1 MNESMTSDARRHAV
15 ATLIRE
21 GVDRR
26 GRGARAAL
34 GRRCD
39 VSAATVTKWVD
50 GHTIPDPDRW
60 SEIEDELG
68 LEVASI
74 AQAAGVDLSA
84 PVATLRA
91 ELDELSTRLDS
102 LGDEILGLLRRV
114 ATAVGAEEPP
124 GDL

>member
-1 MNESMTSDARRHAV
+1 M
-15 ATLIRE
+15 
-21 GVDRR
+21 
-26 GRGARAAL
+26 
-34 GRRCD
+34 
-39 VSAATVTKWVD
+39 
-50 GHTIPDPDRW
+50 PDPDRW
-60 SEIEDELG
+60 TEIEDELG

>member
-1 MNESMTSDARRHAV
+1 MHEGMTSDARRHAV

-50 GHTIPDPDRW
+50 GHTLPDPDRW
-60 SEIEDELG
+60 PEIEDELG
-68 LEVASI
+68 LEATSI
-74 AQAAGVDLSA
+74 AQAAGVDLAA

-91 ELDELSTRLDS
+91 EIAELSERLDD
-102 LGDEILGLLRRV
+102 LGDQILGLLRRV
-114 ATAVGAEEPP
+114 VDLVGGEEPT